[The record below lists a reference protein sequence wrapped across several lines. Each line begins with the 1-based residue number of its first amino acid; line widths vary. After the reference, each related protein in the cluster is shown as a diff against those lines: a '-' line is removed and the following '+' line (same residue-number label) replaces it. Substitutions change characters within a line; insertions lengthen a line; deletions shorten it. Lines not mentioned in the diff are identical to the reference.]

1 MPSIL
6 EKYWKQLQDKVS
18 KGYLMSYYG
27 GLRYADVS
35 LITTV
40 VPPLRPAT
48 SLERLLFLSRQTNN
62 PYVDFYL
69 SLSSTAT
76 SLKQPLS
83 SAPKVAIVEK
93 FNCILNWLLTDWI
106 FPKVF
111 LIHEEFEQQV
121 HASDKLQYQQEE
133 WRSLSAKLWWNCLP
147 GTQMVFHF

>member
-27 GLRYADVS
+27 GLWYADVS

-69 SLSSTAT
+69 NLSTT
-76 SLKQPLS
+76 L
-83 SAPKVAIVEK
+83 I
-93 FNCILNWLLTDWI
+93 IL
-106 FPKVF
+106 
-111 LIHEEFEQQV
+111 
-121 HASDKLQYQQEE
+121 
-133 WRSLSAKLWWNCLP
+133 
-147 GTQMVFHF
+147 